1 MRRFFTSGMIMLA
14 IVFGL
19 STLASSQPSVL
30 ITYHSETGNTKKMAD
45 YVERGARSAEGV
57 RVVVKTI
64 QETTEEDLLNATAI
78 IIGSPVYNANVAPE
92 VMDFM
97 RGWPFEGAP
106 LKDKLG
112 AAFVTSGGMSSG
124 EELTMVNLLHSM
136 MIFGMITVGGDTWT
150 SAFGASAITAEPPF
164 VAGLTN
170 EVFLTKAEGL
180 GKRVAELSKKLEQ

>member
-1 MRRFFTSGMIMLA
+1 MRAVNILSCVVLA
-14 IVFGL
+14 ILISF
-19 STLASSQPSVL
+19 SSLVIAQPTVL

-45 YVERGARSAEGV
+45 YVERGARSVEGV

-64 QETTEEDLLNATAI
+64 QETTEEDLLGASAI
-78 IIGSPVYNANVAPE
+78 ILGSPVFNANAAPE

-97 RGWPFEGAP
+97 RNWPFEGAP

-112 AAFVTSGGMSSG
+112 AAFVTSGGMSAG

-136 MIFGMITVGGDTWT
+136 MVFGMITVGGDTWT

-164 VAGLTN
+164 AAGLTH
-170 EVFLTKAEGL
+170 EAFLSKAEGL
-180 GKRVAELSKKLEQ
+180 GRRVAELSKKLQ